1 MKQLIISTILIS
13 VCLGQVDTPTL
24 DSLDTQV
31 DSVIPSIVDS
41 TDLSIENGY
50 KGFPWGSSP
59 NLSINTSF
67 TSLSTDTS
75 DLNKIFTGKLGLDS
89 VVVSYAFADSGFW
102 KVEIDFVITQSNI
115 DEQISSFRRLEKN
128 ISAVYGSPKMLNQ
141 KESGVSAA
149 FSDHL
154 NQQFARAFYRSNWDA
169 NPVIIELYLNGNV
182 LLPNTDLPL
191 FSGNFS
197 ILKLVYYN
205 PDYMHL
211 SQNLPEKEIIPSI
224 FDIY

>member
-1 MKQLIISTILIS
+1 MKQLILSTFMLT
-13 VCLGQVDTPTL
+13 VCLGQTETSPI
-24 DSLDTQV
+24 DSLNTETDV
-31 DSVIPSIVDS
+31 NPPSIVDS

-50 KGFPWGSSP
+50 KGYPWGSSS
-59 NLSINTSF
+59 NSSIKSTF
-67 TSLSTDTS
+67 TSISTDS
-75 DLNKIFTGKLGLDS
+75 SNFNKIFVGKLGLDS
-89 VVVSYAFADSGFW
+89 VMVTYAFADSGFW
-102 KVEIDFVITQSNI
+102 KVEIDFIITQNNI
-115 DEQISSFRRLEKN
+115 DEQIANFRRLEKN

-154 NQQFARAFYRSNWDA
+154 NQQFARAFYRSSWDA
-169 NPVIIELYLNGNV
+169 NPVIIELYLNSNV

-205 PDYMHL
+205 PDYMHS
-211 SQNLPEKEIIPSI
+211 SQKLPEKEVIPSI